1 MNLAE
6 AQAAGNAGIQ
16 SAYQHSLFENPEWD
30 VSAKSFLRWY
40 CETHAEVFIE
50 DATRMYSGL
59 GYAEPAESRAW
70 GHVVRFAKR
79 QKWIS
84 DVPHGTKRRTQGH
97 GSFGPT
103 WASLIFRGVA

>member
-1 MNLAE
+1 MNLSQ
-6 AQAAGNAGIQ
+6 AQSAGRAGIQ
-16 SAYQHSLFENPEWD
+16 SAYQHALFDTPDWD
-30 VSAKSFLRWY
+30 VAAKSFLHWY

-70 GHVVRFAKR
+70 GQIVRHGKKQGWLSSKPCGAK
-79 QKWIS
+79 Q
-84 DVPHGTKRRTQGH
+84 RTLGH

-103 WASLIFRGVA
+103 WASLIFRGV